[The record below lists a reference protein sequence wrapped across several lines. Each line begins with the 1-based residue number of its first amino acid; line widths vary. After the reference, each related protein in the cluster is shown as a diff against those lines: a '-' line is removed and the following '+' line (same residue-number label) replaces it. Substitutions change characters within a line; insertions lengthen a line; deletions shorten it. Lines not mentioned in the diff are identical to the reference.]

1 LFEIREVNP
10 ERCSFSNGQRHIV
23 SIKVSIKISTNKLQ
37 EKIES
42 ECYQITRTYPICKTY
57 SKFDMKLGY
66 LLKKHFFSY
75 FSILFAK
82 LL

>member
-66 LLKKHFFSY
+66 LLKNIFFPIFPFYLQS
-75 FSILFAK
+75 FL
-82 LL
+82 